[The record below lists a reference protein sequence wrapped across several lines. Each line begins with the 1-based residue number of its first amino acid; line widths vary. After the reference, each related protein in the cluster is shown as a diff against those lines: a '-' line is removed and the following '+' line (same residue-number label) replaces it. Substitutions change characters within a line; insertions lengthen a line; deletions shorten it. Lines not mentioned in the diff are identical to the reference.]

1 MSILSKA
8 IGKSFLGSMFGL
20 GQKDPNVYDSLMG
33 GGVGR
38 IAKQQEN
45 LANQMLQGVPQQQQQ
60 QVFSSAADEAAMQN
74 QMAQQNLAMSGMS
87 GGGNYGNMLSAMT
100 QNRMQGGAAQQIAA
114 LQPSYQ
120 QMGANML
127 SEVRGIY
134 EGANQAQLESD
145 LLKRQRQKSNLWL
158 VGGILGNLAFP
169 GFGAAISGGAP
180 LEGFDKGILGY
191 LEDLKLNRRN
201 KFGDTY
207 SGGGNLATNS
217 SFNMNKRDMLRQ
229 AIAAG
234 G

>member
-127 SEVRGIY
+127 GEVRGVY
-134 EGANQAQLESD
+134 EGANQANLQNELA
-145 LLKRQRQKSNLWL
+145 KRQRQRNNLGL
-158 VGGILGNLAFP
+158 IGGALGTLAFP
-169 GFGAAISGGAP
+169 GAAQALAGGAP
-180 LEGFDKGILGY
+180 LGQGLLGILRGQ
-191 LEDLKLNRRN
+191 R
-201 KFGDTY
+201 
-207 SGGGNLATNS
+207 
-217 SFNMNKRDMLRQ
+217 
-229 AIAAG
+229 
-234 G
+234 